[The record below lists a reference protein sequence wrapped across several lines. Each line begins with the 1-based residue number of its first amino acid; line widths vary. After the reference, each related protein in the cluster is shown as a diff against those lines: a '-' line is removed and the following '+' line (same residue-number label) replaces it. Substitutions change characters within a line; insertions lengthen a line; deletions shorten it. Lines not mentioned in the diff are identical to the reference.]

1 MRIILADDDR
11 DNRIII
17 KNFLVRLG
25 HLVIEAENGKQVLEA
40 ISHNDI
46 KLLLTDIK
54 MPELSGLDLL
64 RSLKKTGCRAKVVLF
79 TAYGDM
85 DTAIEALRLGAF
97 DYLKKPI
104 SANDLVNIIEKVE
117 QDGRMI
123 NPSDSSPPFLGNM
136 AVFSDKMREI
146 TKIAKKYHHHREIP
160 ILIEGETG
168 TGKEVLAEFIHNG
181 EGTDTRP
188 FIAIN
193 CAAISPNLFES
204 ELFGY
209 EAGAFTGGATRG
221 QKGKLDLAMGGTIF
235 LDEIGDIPLEQQ
247 AKLLRVLQE
256 REFYRVGGLT
266 KIKLDVRIICATNSN
281 LENAMKEGKFRSDL
295 YFRLKV
301 GHILLPPLR
310 QRREE
315 IIPMTNYFLKEYAIS
330 ANKEIKIL
338 TEDAS
343 KLLLSYY
350 WPGNI
355 RELRNLAEMLVY
367 MIDDKQ
373 ITPVHL
379 KSFLIMQDN
388 NSEFERDCLPSTLRE
403 ITELRIN
410 TALNDNSGNKAAA
423 ARQLGISRR
432 SLYRLLEH
440 MEKRNTVV

>member
-1 MRIILADDDR
+1 MKIILADDDR
-11 DNRIII
+11 DNRTII

-25 HLVIEAENGKQVLEA
+25 HQVIEAENGKQVLEA
-40 ISHNDI
+40 IDKNDV

-54 MPELSGLDLL
+54 MPVLSGLELL
-64 RSLKKTGCRAKVVLF
+64 RSLKKTRCCLKVVLF
-79 TAYGDM
+79 TAYSDM

-97 DYLKKPI
+97 DYLQKPV
-104 SANDLVNIIEKVE
+104 SADDLVNIMEKVE
-117 QDGRMI
+117 E
-123 NPSDSSPPFLGNM
+123 DSSSINSNDILLPFTGNIG
-136 AVFSDKMREI
+136 VFSDKMREI
-146 TKIAKKYHHHREIP
+146 TMMAKKYHNHREIP
-160 ILIEGETG
+160 VLIEGETG
-168 TGKEVLAEFIHNG
+168 TGKEVLAQFIHNG
-181 EGTDTRP
+181 EGLNPRP
-188 FIAIN
+188 FVDIN

-221 QKGKLDLAMGGTIF
+221 QKGKFDLAMGGTIF

-247 AKLLRVLQE
+247 VKLLRVLQE

-281 LENAMKEGKFRSDL
+281 LESAMKEGKFRADL

-301 GHILLPPLR
+301 GHINLPPLR

-315 IIPMTNYFLKEYAIS
+315 IIPLANHFLHKFAEA
-330 ANKEIKIL
+330 ANKKSPVFTQE
-338 TEDAS
+338 AS
-343 KLLLSYY
+343 NLLLSYC

-367 MIDDKQ
+367 MVDDKE
-373 ITPVHL
+373 ITPAHL
-379 KSFLIMQDN
+379 KNFLIIKDTS
-388 NSEFERDCLPSTLRE
+388 SENDYLPSTLRE

-410 TALNDNSGNKAAA
+410 TALVNNNGNKAAA

-440 MEKRNTVV
+440 VEKRDTVI

>member
-1 MRIILADDDR
+1 
-11 DNRIII
+11 
-17 KNFLVRLG
+17 
-25 HLVIEAENGKQVLEA
+25 
-40 ISHNDI
+40 
-46 KLLLTDIK
+46 
-54 MPELSGLDLL
+54 
-64 RSLKKTGCRAKVVLF
+64 
-79 TAYGDM
+79 
-85 DTAIEALRLGAF
+85 
-97 DYLKKPI
+97 
-104 SANDLVNIIEKVE
+104 
-117 QDGRMI
+117 
-123 NPSDSSPPFLGNM
+123 
-136 AVFSDKMREI
+136 
-146 TKIAKKYHHHREIP
+146 
-160 ILIEGETG
+160 
-168 TGKEVLAEFIHNG
+168 
-181 EGTDTRP
+181 
-188 FIAIN
+188 
-193 CAAISPNLFES
+193 
-204 ELFGY
+204 
-209 EAGAFTGGATRG
+209 
-221 QKGKLDLAMGGTIF
+221 MGGTIF